1 MSSIIIL
8 FIILYSYYNIKN
20 ITADIIKGLL
30 SNIEE
35 YGKDVDQKVI
45 IDELQIYYS
54 CCGANNYED
63 WFLIK
68 WVPNGY
74 SKDHPKNNSTPFSCC
89 RKDYLGPCRN
99 EDISKTSIKSLNNK
113 GCAET
118 FSQSLG
124 QTLSIATSLWI
135 LVLIIEALTLIL
147 FQYWRISIENALLLG
162 HPKLESYA
170 WLWGHK
176 SLPIAEDDDPE
187 VTKRLLSPKSVN
199 NRSDSNKS
207 EKYFEENE
215 FEANLETETEL
226 NDDTIKSTTTS
237 KQTTT
242 SSSVKP
248 PQPPSLP
255 KIERL
260 PAPPLPSPRSKSFYK
275 RKLSVEKKKCKNC
288 GQTFDDSEKH
298 SCETHNHSLV
308 LISSTNDDHNSKMD
322 KKLKE
327 KANIKSKN
335 QRNSSDVG
343 NVILKSNKKQDSD
356 GTDKE
361 DESDSVSSNGK
372 SEIIEEPKR
381 KYHERYFILK
391 EIR

>member
-1 MSSIIIL
+1 MSAIIML
-8 FIILYSYYNIKN
+8 FVILYSYYYITS
-20 ITADIIKGLL
+20 ITADITKGLL
-30 SNIEE
+30 SNMEE

-74 SKDHPKNNSTPFSCC
+74 SKDHPTNNITPFSCC

-99 EDISKTSIKSLNNK
+99 EDVSKTGIKSLNNK
-113 GCAET
+113 GCAEI
-118 FSQSLG
+118 FSQSLA

-170 WLWGHK
+170 WLWGKK
-176 SLPIAEDDDPE
+176 SLAIAEDA
-187 VTKRLLSPKSVN
+187 KRLLSPESVDK
-199 NRSDSNKS
+199 RSDYNKS
-207 EKYFEENE
+207 EKYFEENK
-215 FEANLETETEL
+215 FEPNLETETEL
-226 NDDTIKSTTTS
+226 YDDTNKLTTIA
-237 KQTTT
+237 
-242 SSSVKP
+242 SSVNP

-260 PAPPLPSPRSKSFYK
+260 PAPPQLSPRSKSFYK

-298 SCETHNHSLV
+298 SCETHNHSLA
-308 LISSTNDDHNSKMD
+308 LISSTNDYHNSNTN
-322 KKLKE
+322 KKIKG

-343 NVILKSNKKQDSD
+343 NNVIRKSNKNEDSD

-361 DESDSVSSNGK
+361 DESDNNSTNGK
-372 SEIIEEPKR
+372 SETIEKPKR

>member
-1 MSSIIIL
+1 M
-8 FIILYSYYNIKN
+8 
-20 ITADIIKGLL
+20 
-30 SNIEE
+30 EE

-74 SKDHPKNNSTPFSCC
+74 SKDHLTNNSTPFSCC

-99 EDISKTSIKSLNNK
+99 EDVSKTSIKSLNNK
-113 GCAET
+113 GCAEI

-135 LVLIIEALTLIL
+135 LVLIIQALTLIL

-170 WLWGHK
+170 WLWGQK
-176 SLPIAEDDDPE
+176 SPALAEDDDPE
-187 VTKRLLSPKSVN
+187 VAKRLLSPESSVD
-199 NRSDSNKS
+199 NRRHSNKS

-226 NDDTIKSTTTS
+226 YDDTIKSTKNS
-237 KQTTT
+237 KEAI

-260 PAPPLPSPRSKSFYK
+260 PAPPTPSPRSESFYK
-275 RKLSVEKKKCKNC
+275 RKLTVEKKICKNC

-298 SCETHNHSLV
+298 ICETHNHSLA
-308 LISSTNDDHNSKMD
+308 LISSTNDYHNSNMN
-322 KKLKE
+322 KKLKG

-343 NVILKSNKKQDSD
+343 SNVIRESNKKQVID

-361 DESDSVSSNGK
+361 DESDSNSTNGK
-372 SEIIEEPKR
+372 KEETIEKPKR
-381 KYHERYFILK
+381 KYDERYFILK